1 MKKIIYIAT
10 FLLTLFP
17 LITDGGMAS
26 AQSMAYEGGSLW
38 ELAGETG
45 EYHIEQCKYC
55 KTIIAGRNAEELE
68 RNMKKHE
75 EDRHPFENDNNGQNG
90 DEGGNE
96 NGTSEDNPFGNNGH
110 MNDNGYYDKLYVI
123 DLSFA
128 AMQMSNIG
136 LGNYSQIISDYKTY
150 YNQYI
155 TGSTILFTNFCSF
168 IMQMYKLRAVHH
180 NVRNYIS
187 NGIFIGLYV
196 PDESGQFVY
205 YKICTNRQN
214 SCSNF
219 YEYVFEFK

>member
-17 LITDGGMAS
+17 LITDGGMVS

-45 EYHIEQCKYC
+45 EYHIKRCDYC
-55 KTIIAGRNAEELE
+55 PVLISGTSDSELKI
-68 RNMKKHE
+68 NMKNHMF
-75 EDRHPFENDNNGQNG
+75 DRHPDEFDNRNKDEND
-90 DEGGNE
+90 EGNE

-128 AMQMSNIG
+128 AMQMSNMG

-155 TGSTILFTNFCSF
+155 TGSTILVTNFCSF
-168 IMQMYKLRAVHH
+168 IMQMYKPRAVHH
-180 NVRNYIS
+180 NIKNYIS
-187 NGIFIGLYV
+187 TNKFIGLYV

-205 YKICTNRQN
+205 YRINTNRQN
-214 SCSNF
+214 SYNTF
-219 YEYVFEFK
+219 YEYVFEFE